1 MLTEVV
7 QDLISD
13 VVPKVLGV
21 KSAFQLLQVSTGTQG
36 QSVPD
41 MYNWLYKWSD
51 LMACLLKTMG
61 ESDESYEV
69 DLTRLLQTVR
79 YVTGEDAI
87 ITDFSQFKLQMVSKI
102 VSLFNSLTFGIYFYY
117 RYVN

>member
-1 MLTEVV
+1 M
-7 QDLISD
+7 
-13 VVPKVLGV
+13 
-21 KSAFQLLQVSTGTQG
+21 QVSTGTQG

-61 ESDESYEV
+61 ESDETYEV

-87 ITDFSQFKLQMVSKI
+87 ITNFSQFKLQMVSK
-102 VSLFNSLTFGIYFYY
+102 SAKLFNSILRGYALTNVLTPEILTKL
-117 RYVN
+117 